1 MTTLKK
7 ASALFLSIV
16 LSDYPYHFS
25 HAIDRILYFDTNL
38 DLARALYRFTTMDEK
53 LRHFG
58 DLIERQSQSG
68 PANHN

>member
-7 ASALFLSIV
+7 ASALFLSII

-25 HAIDRILYFDTNL
+25 HAIDRIPNFGTNL
-38 DLARALYRFTTMDEK
+38 DLYRFTTMDEK

-58 DLIERQSQSG
+58 DLKERQSQSVLQIITR
-68 PANHN
+68 